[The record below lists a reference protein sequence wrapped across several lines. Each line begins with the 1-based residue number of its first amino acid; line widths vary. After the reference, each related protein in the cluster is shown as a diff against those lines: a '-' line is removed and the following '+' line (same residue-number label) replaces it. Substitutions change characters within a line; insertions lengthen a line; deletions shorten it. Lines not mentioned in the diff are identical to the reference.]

1 MTPQRFDIS
10 EAYKWWDVLRD
21 GNQLTEIRLI
31 SNDGKTAS
39 GIFDN
44 IDEIVKAIVP
54 YTNDWNIYY
63 TINRLPD
70 DVKGLPQYNKI
81 IVRPKQTC
89 NDNMMIARDYV
100 CIDLDSR
107 RLSGTNATDEQVEF
121 TKKKA
126 NEVYQYLVN
135 VGFNPPTV
143 VFSSSGVHL
152 YLKCAMQN
160 NEKNTKLVKRF
171 LQALSMM
178 FTDEHTD
185 VDEKVFNCAR
195 IMRLP
200 STYSCKGNTMDA
212 SRPQRLCK
220 FVKINE
226 NKINDVAYFEKVAA
240 LYPEEEARPSSQ
252 NNYSLESFD
261 LDAFIE
267 KHNIPVTKKVEVA
280 DGTRYYLEHCL
291 FNDQHKGHDAILF
304 KHKNGAVAYFCYH
317 NSCSGNDWRKVREMY
332 EPDAYTRKSTYQ
344 PHRSFRPIR
353 QEIVPK
359 ELQETEESKGNVWQ
373 CLSEIEDED
382 RSKIISIPSGITQYD
397 KECCGFDKPSLSV
410 WSGNNGCVDCDTE
423 YFNGKRWVKISD
435 YKDGDM
441 VLQYN
446 ADGTASLVKPLKYHK
461 YRCDSLTLMTNATNS
476 INQCLSDEHNVI
488 YITSKGNLH
497 KQNFSQFKS
506 AGGRQCWIIP
516 YFRYSGSGIDWT
528 DNEIKLAL
536 AVSAEGHLFEHR
548 LNKKRRVRVN
558 LKHKYKKDE
567 LEYLLNACGIEYE
580 KKKYCPRDL
589 AFDTYLFY
597 WDKAFKLFPLDWYN
611 MSEAQ
616 LELVKSNITI
626 WDGRVSEGRGGT
638 YSTTKKHNAD
648 FVQFCATSLGYRCSI
663 SEDNRE
669 DRKNTLYSLHFSKN
683 KSMIRCYKGGFKFS
697 YYKTLD
703 GYKYCFS
710 VPSGMLVLRRNNA
723 INITG
728 NSAKSTLLNQIAL
741 NAVNQGFKVAIY
753 SGELRGKKMKR
764 WLLYQAAGKQYN
776 KKSIYNEY
784 DYFTPTPVKDKI
796 VSWLDGKL
804 YNYNTRYSHN
814 IEQVCLEVE
823 KLVKEQQID
832 MLIMDN
838 LSCLDIQE
846 LDGAINEQQKAA
858 IKMLLRLTDNLELA
872 THLVVHPKKAETY
885 LRKNDVSGA
894 KTLTD
899 LADCVFFVHRWNQDT
914 QKAAK
919 EFMIDSVYYDL
930 CDSGATNLVE
940 VIKHREFGEAEGHI
954 YKLYFEP
961 ESRRLKN
968 SIAEHIHYG
977 WEDNPTQIDFDYS
990 SNDAINAF
998 ESHQDVDNEQL
1009 DSFEDLLKSPF

>member
-1 MTPQRFDIS
+1 MTTQRFDIS

-31 SNDGKTAS
+31 ANDGRTAS

-54 YTNDWNIYY
+54 YTNEWNVYY

-70 DVKGLPQYNKI
+70 DVRGLPQYNKI

-89 NDNMMIARDYV
+89 NDNMMLARDYV

-107 RLSGTNATDEQVEF
+107 RLSGTNATDEQVGF
-121 TKKKA
+121 TMKKA
-126 NEVYQYLVN
+126 NEVYQYLLN
-135 VGFNPPTV
+135 VGFNPPQV
-143 VFSSSGVHL
+143 VFSSNGVHL
-152 YLKCAMQN
+152 YIRCAMIN

-226 NKINDVAYFEKVAA
+226 NKVNDIAYFEKIAA
-240 LYPEEEARPSSQ
+240 LYPEEVERPSAQ
-252 NNYSLESFD
+252 NRYSVESFD

-267 KHNIPVTKKVEVA
+267 KHNIPVTKKVDVA

-291 FNDQHKGHDAILF
+291 FNDQHKGKDAILF
-304 KHKNGAVAYFCYH
+304 KHKNGAIAYFCYH

-332 EPDAYTRKSTYQ
+332 EPDCYTSKSTYL

-353 QEIVPK
+353 KDIAIK
-359 ELQETEESKGNVWQ
+359 ELQDTDENKGNVWQ

-382 RSKIISIPSGITQYD
+382 RSKIVSIPSGITQYD

-423 YFNGKRWVKISD
+423 FFNGTRWKKISEYKETD
-435 YKDGDM
+435 YVM
-441 VLQYN
+441 QYN
-446 ADGTASLVKPLKYHK
+446 SDGTTSLVKPDMYHK
-461 YRCDSLTLMTNATNS
+461 IPCSELTLMTNKTGS
-476 INQCLSDEHNVI
+476 INQCLSDEHKLV
-488 YITSKGNLH
+488 YITSKGNLY
-497 KQNFSQFKS
+497 KQDFCSFKKN
-506 AGGRQCWIIP
+506 GGHQCQIIP
-516 YFRYSGSGIDWT
+516 HFSYSGKGIDWT
-528 DNEIKLAL
+528 DDEIKLAL
-536 AVSAEGHLFEHR
+536 AVSAEGYLWE
-548 LNKKRRVRVN
+548 KRKNIRHRVRIN
-558 LKHKYKKDE
+558 LKHNYKKKE
-567 LEYLLNACGIEYE
+567 LEKLLDLCNIQYE
-580 KKKYCPRDL
+580 KKKYNPHDL
-589 AFDTYLFY
+589 EYDTYLFY
-597 WDKAFKLFPLDWYN
+597 WDKSFKVFPLEWYG
-611 MSEAQ
+611 MSKRQ
-616 LELVKSNITI
+616 FMLVKENITI
-626 WDGRVSEGRGGT
+626 WDGNVQIGRGGT
-638 YSTTKKHNAD
+638 YSTTKKENAD
-648 FVQFCATSLGYRCSI
+648 FIQFCVTSLNHRCSI
-663 SEDNRE
+663 KIDNRNF
-669 DRKNTLYSLHFSKN
+669 RKNKVYILHFSKN
-683 KSMIRCYKGGFKFS
+683 HSNIRCYPQGLTFEP
-697 YYKTLD
+697 YKTKD
-703 GYKYCFS
+703 GFKYCFS

-728 NSAKSTLLNQIAL
+728 NSAKSTLLNQIAI
-741 NAVNQGFKVAIY
+741 NAVNNGFKVAIY

-764 WLLYQAAGKQYN
+764 WLILQAAGKQYN
-776 KKSIYNEY
+776 KKSNYNSY
-784 DYFTPTPVKDKI
+784 DYYTPNNIKDNI
-796 VSWLDGKL
+796 VEWFQGKL
-804 YNYNTRYSHN
+804 YNYNTKYSHN

-823 KLVKEQQID
+823 KLVKEHQID

-838 LSCLDIQE
+838 LSCLDIDE
-846 LDGAINEQQKAA
+846 LDGSINEQQKAA
-858 IKMLLRLTDNLELA
+858 IKMLLRMTERMEIA
-872 THLVVHPKKAETY
+872 THVVVHPKKSELY

-919 EFMIDSVYYDL
+919 EFMQPQVFADL
-930 CDSGATNLVE
+930 CSSETTNIVE

-954 YKLYFEP
+954 YKLFYEP

-968 SIAEHIHYG
+968 SIAETIHYG
-977 WEDNPTQIDFDYS
+977 WEEEHVQTNIEQMTIENGVKESDLITPYS
-990 SNDAINAF
+990 
-998 ESHQDVDNEQL
+998 NEVA
-1009 DSFEDLLKSPF
+1009 PF

>member
-1 MTPQRFDIS
+1 MTQQRFDIS

-31 SNDGKTAS
+31 SNDGRTAS

-54 YTNDWNIYY
+54 YTNEWNLYY

-70 DVKGLPQYNKI
+70 DVRGLPQYNKI

-89 NDNMMIARDYV
+89 NDNMMLARDYV

-107 RLSGTNATDEQVEF
+107 RLSGTNATDEQVGF
-121 TKKKA
+121 TMKKA
-126 NEVYQYLVN
+126 NEVYQYLLN
-135 VGFNPPTV
+135 VGFNPPQV
-143 VFSSSGVHL
+143 VFSSNGVHL
-152 YLKCAMQN
+152 YIRCAMIN

-226 NKINDVAYFEKVAA
+226 NKVNDIAYFEKVAA
-240 LYPEEEARPSSQ
+240 LYPEEVERPSSQ
-252 NNYSLESFD
+252 NNYSMESFD

-291 FNDQHKGHDAILF
+291 FNDQHKGKDAILF
-304 KHKNGAVAYFCYH
+304 KHKNGAIAYFCYH

-332 EPDAYTRKSTYQ
+332 EPDCYTSKSTYL

-353 QEIVPK
+353 KDIATK
-359 ELQETEESKGNVWQ
+359 ELQDTEENKGNVWQ

-382 RSKIISIPSGITQYD
+382 RSKIVSIPSGMVQYD

-410 WSGNNGCVDCDTE
+410 WSGNNGC
-423 YFNGKRWVKISD
+423 GKS
-435 YKDGDM
+435 
-441 VLQYN
+441 
-446 ADGTASLVKPLKYHK
+446 S
-461 YRCDSLTLMTNATNS
+461 
-476 INQCLSDEHNVI
+476 
-488 YITSKGNLH
+488 
-497 KQNFSQFKS
+497 
-506 AGGRQCWIIP
+506 
-516 YFRYSGSGIDWT
+516 
-528 DNEIKLAL
+528 
-536 AVSAEGHLFEHR
+536 
-548 LNKKRRVRVN
+548 
-558 LKHKYKKDE
+558 
-567 LEYLLNACGIEYE
+567 
-580 KKKYCPRDL
+580 
-589 AFDTYLFY
+589 
-597 WDKAFKLFPLDWYN
+597 
-611 MSEAQ
+611 
-616 LELVKSNITI
+616 
-626 WDGRVSEGRGGT
+626 
-638 YSTTKKHNAD
+638 
-648 FVQFCATSLGYRCSI
+648 
-663 SEDNRE
+663 
-669 DRKNTLYSLHFSKN
+669 
-683 KSMIRCYKGGFKFS
+683 
-697 YYKTLD
+697 
-703 GYKYCFS
+703 
-710 VPSGMLVLRRNNA
+710 
-723 INITG
+723 
-728 NSAKSTLLNQIAL
+728 LLNQIAI
-741 NAVNQGFKVAIY
+741 NAVNNGFKVAIY

-764 WLLYQAAGKQYN
+764 WLILQAAGKQYN
-776 KKSIYNEY
+776 KKSNYNSY
-784 DYFTPTPVKDKI
+784 DYYTPNNIKDKI
-796 VSWLDGKL
+796 VEWFQGKL
-804 YNYNTRYSHN
+804 YNYNTKYSHN

-823 KLVKEQQID
+823 KLVKEHQID

-838 LSCLDIQE
+838 LSCLDIDE
-846 LDGAINEQQKAA
+846 LDGGINEQQKAA
-858 IKMLLRLTDNLELA
+858 IKMLLRMTERMEIA
-872 THLVVHPKKAETY
+872 THVVIHPKKSELY

-919 EFMIDSVYYDL
+919 EFMQPQVFADL
-930 CDSGATNLVE
+930 CSSETTNIVE

-954 YKLYFEP
+954 YKLFYEP

-968 SIAEHIHYG
+968 SIAETIHYG
-977 WEDNPTQIDFDYS
+977 WEELNVQTNIEQMTIENGVKESDLITPYS
-990 SNDAINAF
+990 HEVA
-998 ESHQDVDNEQL
+998 
-1009 DSFEDLLKSPF
+1009 PF

>member
-1 MTPQRFDIS
+1 MDTFGNTRMNRFDIA
-10 EAYKWWDVLRD
+10 EAYKWWDILRD
-21 GNQLTEIRLI
+21 GNQLTEIRLLA
-31 SNDGKTAS
+31 NDGRTAS

-44 IDEIVKAIVP
+44 IDEIVKAIAP

-70 DVKGLPQYNKI
+70 DVRGLPQYNKI

-89 NDNMMIARDYV
+89 NDNMMVARDYV

-143 VFSSSGVHL
+143 VFSSNGVHM
-152 YLKCAMQN
+152 YLRCAMLN
-160 NEKNTKLVKRF
+160 NEKNTALVKRF
-171 LQALSMM
+171 LQALSMI

-200 STYSCKGNTMDA
+200 STYSCKGNTSDA

-226 NKINDVAYFEKVAA
+226 NKVNDIAYFEKVAA
-240 LYPEEEARPSSQ
+240 LYPEEEVRPSSQ
-252 NNYSLESFD
+252 NNYSMESFD

-304 KHKNGAVAYFCYH
+304 KHRNGAIAYFCYH

-353 QEIVPK
+353 QEIAPK
-359 ELQETEESKGNVWQ
+359 ELQEKEESKGNVWQ

-410 WSGNNGCVDCDTE
+410 WSGNNG
-423 YFNGKRWVKISD
+423 
-435 YKDGDM
+435 
-441 VLQYN
+441 
-446 ADGTASLVKPLKYHK
+446 
-461 YRCDSLTLMTNATNS
+461 
-476 INQCLSDEHNVI
+476 
-488 YITSKGNLH
+488 
-497 KQNFSQFKS
+497 
-506 AGGRQCWIIP
+506 
-516 YFRYSGSGIDWT
+516 
-528 DNEIKLAL
+528 
-536 AVSAEGHLFEHR
+536 
-548 LNKKRRVRVN
+548 
-558 LKHKYKKDE
+558 
-567 LEYLLNACGIEYE
+567 
-580 KKKYCPRDL
+580 
-589 AFDTYLFY
+589 
-597 WDKAFKLFPLDWYN
+597 
-611 MSEAQ
+611 
-616 LELVKSNITI
+616 
-626 WDGRVSEGRGGT
+626 
-638 YSTTKKHNAD
+638 
-648 FVQFCATSLGYRCSI
+648 
-663 SEDNRE
+663 
-669 DRKNTLYSLHFSKN
+669 
-683 KSMIRCYKGGFKFS
+683 
-697 YYKTLD
+697 
-703 GYKYCFS
+703 
-710 VPSGMLVLRRNNA
+710 
-723 INITG
+723 
-728 NSAKSTLLNQIAL
+728 SAKSTLLNQIAL

-776 KKSIYNEY
+776 KKSTYNEY
-784 DYFTPTPVKDKI
+784 DYFTPTHIKDNI
-796 VSWLDGKL
+796 VSWLEGKL

-823 KLVKEQQID
+823 KLVKEHQID

-872 THLVVHPKKAETY
+872 THVVVHPKKCETY

-919 EFMIDSVYYDL
+919 EFMTDSVYYDL
-930 CDSGATNLVE
+930 CDSGTTNVVE

-977 WEDNPTQIDFDYS
+977 WEEVGVQSEIEYSETPSSTTLSALSEINDTIGDFD
-990 SNDAINAF
+990 D
-998 ESHQDVDNEQL
+998 
-1009 DSFEDLLKSPF
+1009 DLPY

>member
-1 MTPQRFDIS
+1 MNRIDIS
-10 EAYKWWDVLRD
+10 EAYKWWDVLRE

-31 SNDGKTAS
+31 ANDGRTAS

-44 IDEIVKAIVP
+44 IDEIIKAIMP

-70 DVKGLPQYNKI
+70 DVRGLPQYNKI

-89 NDNMMIARDYV
+89 NDNMMVARDYV

-126 NEVYQYLVN
+126 NEVYKYLVN
-135 VGFNPPTV
+135 AGFNPPSV
-143 VFSSSGVHL
+143 VFSSNGVHL
-152 YLKCAMQN
+152 YLRCAMLN

-200 STYSCKGNTMDA
+200 STYSCKGNTMDV

-226 NKINDVAYFEKVAA
+226 NKVNDVAYFEKVAA

-252 NNYSLESFD
+252 NNYSMESFD

-267 KHNIPVTKKVEVA
+267 KHNIPVTKKVDVA

-291 FNDQHKGHDAILF
+291 FNDQHKGKDAILF

-332 EPDAYTRKSTYQ
+332 EPDCYTRKSTIQ

-382 RSKIISIPSGITQYD
+382 RSKIVSIPSGIIQYD
-397 KECCGFDKPSLSV
+397 KECCGFDKPSLNV
-410 WSGNNGCVDCDTE
+410 WSGNNG
-423 YFNGKRWVKISD
+423 
-435 YKDGDM
+435 
-441 VLQYN
+441 
-446 ADGTASLVKPLKYHK
+446 
-461 YRCDSLTLMTNATNS
+461 
-476 INQCLSDEHNVI
+476 
-488 YITSKGNLH
+488 
-497 KQNFSQFKS
+497 
-506 AGGRQCWIIP
+506 
-516 YFRYSGSGIDWT
+516 
-528 DNEIKLAL
+528 
-536 AVSAEGHLFEHR
+536 
-548 LNKKRRVRVN
+548 
-558 LKHKYKKDE
+558 
-567 LEYLLNACGIEYE
+567 
-580 KKKYCPRDL
+580 
-589 AFDTYLFY
+589 
-597 WDKAFKLFPLDWYN
+597 
-611 MSEAQ
+611 
-616 LELVKSNITI
+616 
-626 WDGRVSEGRGGT
+626 
-638 YSTTKKHNAD
+638 
-648 FVQFCATSLGYRCSI
+648 
-663 SEDNRE
+663 
-669 DRKNTLYSLHFSKN
+669 
-683 KSMIRCYKGGFKFS
+683 
-697 YYKTLD
+697 
-703 GYKYCFS
+703 
-710 VPSGMLVLRRNNA
+710 
-723 INITG
+723 
-728 NSAKSTLLNQIAL
+728 SAKSTLLNQIAL

-776 KKSIYNEY
+776 KKSAYNDY
-784 DYFTPTPVKDKI
+784 DYFTPTLIKDKI

-804 YNYNTRYSHN
+804 FNYNTRYSHD

-858 IKMLLRLTDNLELA
+858 IKMLLRLTEKLELA
-872 THLVVHPKKAETY
+872 THLVVHPKKSEMY

-899 LADCVFFVHRWNQDT
+899 LADGVFFVHRWNQDT
-914 QKAAK
+914 QRAAK
-919 EFMIDSVYYDL
+919 DFMSEHVYYDL
-930 CDSGATNLVE
+930 CESGTTNVVE
-940 VIKHREFGEAEGHI
+940 VIKQREFGEAEGHI

-977 WEDNPTQIDFDYS
+977 WEEEPVQQSLTDEFSSIPTEFEGYAPQSDDFDPFG
-990 SNDAINAF
+990 SND
-998 ESHQDVDNEQL
+998 D
-1009 DSFEDLLKSPF
+1009 SPF

>member
-1 MTPQRFDIS
+1 MTPQRFDIA

-31 SNDGKTAS
+31 ANDGRTAS

-44 IDEIVKAIVP
+44 IDEIVKAVAP
-54 YTNDWNIYY
+54 YTNDWNLYY

-70 DVKGLPQYNKI
+70 DVRGLPQYNKI

-89 NDNMMIARDYV
+89 NDNMMVARDYV

-107 RLSGTNATDEQVEF
+107 RLAGTNATDEQVEF

-143 VFSSSGVHL
+143 VFSSNGVHL
-152 YLKCAMQN
+152 YLRCAMLN

-226 NKINDVAYFEKVAA
+226 NKVNDVAYFEKVAA

-252 NNYSLESFD
+252 NNYSMESFD

-291 FNDQHKGHDAILF
+291 FNDQHKGKDAILF

-332 EPDAYTRKSTYQ
+332 EPDCYTRKSTIQ

-382 RSKIISIPSGITQYD
+382 RSKIVSIPSGIIQFD

-410 WSGNNGCVDCDTE
+410 WSGNNG
-423 YFNGKRWVKISD
+423 
-435 YKDGDM
+435 
-441 VLQYN
+441 
-446 ADGTASLVKPLKYHK
+446 
-461 YRCDSLTLMTNATNS
+461 
-476 INQCLSDEHNVI
+476 
-488 YITSKGNLH
+488 
-497 KQNFSQFKS
+497 
-506 AGGRQCWIIP
+506 
-516 YFRYSGSGIDWT
+516 
-528 DNEIKLAL
+528 
-536 AVSAEGHLFEHR
+536 
-548 LNKKRRVRVN
+548 
-558 LKHKYKKDE
+558 
-567 LEYLLNACGIEYE
+567 
-580 KKKYCPRDL
+580 
-589 AFDTYLFY
+589 
-597 WDKAFKLFPLDWYN
+597 
-611 MSEAQ
+611 
-616 LELVKSNITI
+616 
-626 WDGRVSEGRGGT
+626 
-638 YSTTKKHNAD
+638 
-648 FVQFCATSLGYRCSI
+648 
-663 SEDNRE
+663 
-669 DRKNTLYSLHFSKN
+669 
-683 KSMIRCYKGGFKFS
+683 
-697 YYKTLD
+697 
-703 GYKYCFS
+703 
-710 VPSGMLVLRRNNA
+710 
-723 INITG
+723 
-728 NSAKSTLLNQIAL
+728 SAKSTLLNQIAL

-776 KKSIYNEY
+776 KKSTYNEY
-784 DYFTPTPVKDKI
+784 DYYTPTLVKDKI
-796 VSWLDGKL
+796 VEWLEGKL

-838 LSCLDIQE
+838 LSCLDTEE
-846 LDGAINEQQKAA
+846 LDGGVNEQQKAA
-858 IKMLLRLTDNLELA
+858 IKMLLRLTEKLEIA
-872 THLVVHPKKAETY
+872 TQLVVHPRKSEAY
-885 LRKNDVSGA
+885 LRKNDISGA

-899 LADCVFFVHRWNQDT
+899 LADNVFFAHRWNQDT

-919 EFMIDSVYYDL
+919 EFLVDSVYYDL
-930 CDSGATNLVE
+930 CDSGTTNVVE
-940 VIKHREFGEAEGHI
+940 VIKMREFGEAEGHI

-977 WEDNPTQIDFDYS
+977 WEDPTTEAPLPTTEDEFAN
-990 SNDAINAF
+990 NDF
-998 ESHQDVDNEQL
+998 ESSPFGNDD
-1009 DSFEDLLKSPF
+1009 EDLPW

>member
-1 MTPQRFDIS
+1 MTTQRFDIS

-31 SNDGKTAS
+31 ANDGRTAS

-54 YTNDWNIYY
+54 YTNEWNVYY

-70 DVKGLPQYNKI
+70 DVRGLPQYNKI

-89 NDNMMIARDYV
+89 NDNMMLARDYV

-107 RLSGTNATDEQVEF
+107 RLSGTNATDEQVGF
-121 TKKKA
+121 TMKKA
-126 NEVYQYLVN
+126 NEVYQYLLN
-135 VGFNPPTV
+135 VGFNPPQV
-143 VFSSSGVHL
+143 VFSSNGVHL
-152 YLKCAMQN
+152 YIRCAMIN

-226 NKINDVAYFEKVAA
+226 NKVNDIAYFEKVAA
-240 LYPEEEARPSSQ
+240 LYPEEVERPSSQ
-252 NNYSLESFD
+252 NNYSVESFD

-291 FNDQHKGHDAILF
+291 FNDQHKGKDAILF
-304 KHKNGAVAYFCYH
+304 KHKNGAIAYFCYH

-332 EPDAYTRKSTYQ
+332 EPDCYTSKSTYL

-353 QEIVPK
+353 KDIAIK
-359 ELQETEESKGNVWQ
+359 ELQDTDENKGNVWQ

-382 RSKIISIPSGITQYD
+382 RSKIVSIPSGITQYD

-423 YFNGKRWVKISD
+423 FFNGTRWKKISEYKETD
-435 YKDGDM
+435 YVM
-441 VLQYN
+441 QYN
-446 ADGTASLVKPLKYHK
+446 SDGTTSLVKPDMYHK
-461 YRCDSLTLMTNATNS
+461 IPCSELTLMTNKTGS
-476 INQCLSDEHNVI
+476 INQCLSDEHKLV
-488 YITSKGNLH
+488 YITSKGNLY
-497 KQNFSQFKS
+497 KQDFCSFKKN
-506 AGGRQCWIIP
+506 GGHQCQIIP
-516 YFRYSGSGIDWT
+516 HFSYSGKGIDWT
-528 DNEIKLAL
+528 DDEIKLAL
-536 AVSAEGHLFEHR
+536 AVSAEGYLWE
-548 LNKKRRVRVN
+548 KRKNIRHRVRIN
-558 LKHKYKKDE
+558 LKHNYKKKE
-567 LEYLLNACGIEYE
+567 LEKLLDLCNIQYE
-580 KKKYCPRDL
+580 KKKYNPHDL
-589 AFDTYLFY
+589 EYDTYLFY
-597 WDKAFKLFPLDWYN
+597 WDKSFKVFPLEWYG
-611 MSEAQ
+611 MSKRQ
-616 LELVKSNITI
+616 FMLVKENITI
-626 WDGRVSEGRGGT
+626 WDGNVQIGRGGT
-638 YSTTKKHNAD
+638 YSTTKKENAD
-648 FVQFCATSLGYRCSI
+648 FIQFCVTSLNHRCSI
-663 SEDNRE
+663 KIDNRNF
-669 DRKNTLYSLHFSKN
+669 RKNKVYILHFSKN
-683 KSMIRCYKGGFKFS
+683 HSNIRCYPQGLTFEP
-697 YYKTLD
+697 YKTKD
-703 GYKYCFS
+703 GFKYCFS

-728 NSAKSTLLNQIAL
+728 NSAKSTLLNQIAI
-741 NAVNQGFKVAIY
+741 NAVNKGFKVAIY

-764 WLLYQAAGKQYN
+764 WLILQAAGKQYN
-776 KKSIYNEY
+776 KKSNYNSY
-784 DYFTPTPVKDKI
+784 DYYTPNNIKDKI
-796 VSWLDGKL
+796 VEWFQGKL
-804 YNYNTRYSHN
+804 YNYNTKYSHN

-823 KLVKEQQID
+823 KLVKEHQID

-838 LSCLDIQE
+838 LSCLDIDE
-846 LDGAINEQQKAA
+846 LDGSINEQQKAA
-858 IKMLLRLTDNLELA
+858 IKMLLRMTERMEIA
-872 THLVVHPKKAETY
+872 THVVVHPKKSELY

-919 EFMIDSVYYDL
+919 EFMQPQVFADL
-930 CDSGATNLVE
+930 CSSETTNIVE

-954 YKLYFEP
+954 YKLFYEP

-968 SIAEHIHYG
+968 SIAETIHYG
-977 WEDNPTQIDFDYS
+977 WEEEHVQTNIEQMTIENGVKESDLITPYS
-990 SNDAINAF
+990 
-998 ESHQDVDNEQL
+998 NEVA
-1009 DSFEDLLKSPF
+1009 PF

>member
-1 MTPQRFDIS
+1 MTPQRFDIA

-31 SNDGKTAS
+31 ANDGRTAS
-39 GIFDN
+39 GIFDS

-54 YTNDWNIYY
+54 YTNDWNLYY

-70 DVKGLPQYNKI
+70 DVRGLPQYNKI

-89 NDNMMIARDYV
+89 NDNMMVARDYV

-126 NEVYQYLVN
+126 NEVYKYLVN

-143 VFSSSGVHL
+143 VFSSNGVHL
-152 YLKCAMQN
+152 YLRCAMLN

-226 NKINDVAYFEKVAA
+226 NKVNDVAYFEKVAA

-252 NNYSLESFD
+252 NNYSMESFD

-304 KHKNGAVAYFCYH
+304 KHRNGAVAYFCYH

-332 EPDAYTRKSTYQ
+332 EPDCYTRKSTYQ

-353 QEIVPK
+353 QENAPK

-382 RSKIISIPSGITQYD
+382 RSKIVSIPSGITQYD

-410 WSGNNGCVDCDTE
+410 WSGNNG
-423 YFNGKRWVKISD
+423 
-435 YKDGDM
+435 
-441 VLQYN
+441 
-446 ADGTASLVKPLKYHK
+446 
-461 YRCDSLTLMTNATNS
+461 
-476 INQCLSDEHNVI
+476 
-488 YITSKGNLH
+488 
-497 KQNFSQFKS
+497 
-506 AGGRQCWIIP
+506 
-516 YFRYSGSGIDWT
+516 
-528 DNEIKLAL
+528 
-536 AVSAEGHLFEHR
+536 
-548 LNKKRRVRVN
+548 
-558 LKHKYKKDE
+558 
-567 LEYLLNACGIEYE
+567 
-580 KKKYCPRDL
+580 
-589 AFDTYLFY
+589 
-597 WDKAFKLFPLDWYN
+597 
-611 MSEAQ
+611 
-616 LELVKSNITI
+616 
-626 WDGRVSEGRGGT
+626 
-638 YSTTKKHNAD
+638 
-648 FVQFCATSLGYRCSI
+648 
-663 SEDNRE
+663 
-669 DRKNTLYSLHFSKN
+669 
-683 KSMIRCYKGGFKFS
+683 
-697 YYKTLD
+697 
-703 GYKYCFS
+703 
-710 VPSGMLVLRRNNA
+710 
-723 INITG
+723 
-728 NSAKSTLLNQIAL
+728 SAKSTLLNQIAL

-776 KKSIYNEY
+776 KKSSYNEY
-784 DYFTPTPVKDKI
+784 DYFTPTLVKDKI

-804 YNYNTRYSHN
+804 YNYNTRYSHD

-872 THLVVHPKKAETY
+872 THLVVHPKKSETY

-919 EFMIDSVYYDL
+919 EFMTDSVYYDL

-977 WEDNPTQIDFDYS
+977 WEEPSEETSMALNEDEFAHNDFENENPFGGDD
-990 SNDAINAF
+990 D
-998 ESHQDVDNEQL
+998 
-1009 DSFEDLLKSPF
+1009 DLPY

>member
-1 MTPQRFDIS
+1 MSRFDIA

-31 SNDGKTAS
+31 ANDGRTAS
-39 GIFDN
+39 GIFDS

-54 YTNDWNIYY
+54 YTNDWNAYY

-70 DVKGLPQYNKI
+70 DVRGLPQYNKI

-89 NDNMMIARDYV
+89 NDNMMVARDYV

-107 RLSGTNATDEQVEF
+107 RLAGTNATDEQVEF

-143 VFSSSGVHL
+143 VFSSNGVHL
-152 YLKCAMQN
+152 YLRCAMLN

-226 NKINDVAYFEKVAA
+226 NKVNDVAYFEKVAA

-252 NNYSLESFD
+252 NNYSMESFD

-291 FNDQHKGHDAILF
+291 FNDQHKGKDAIIF

-332 EPDAYTRKSTYQ
+332 EPDCYTRKSTYQ

-382 RSKIISIPSGITQYD
+382 RSKIVSIPSGITQYD

-410 WSGNNGCVDCDTE
+410 WSGNNG
-423 YFNGKRWVKISD
+423 
-435 YKDGDM
+435 
-441 VLQYN
+441 
-446 ADGTASLVKPLKYHK
+446 
-461 YRCDSLTLMTNATNS
+461 
-476 INQCLSDEHNVI
+476 
-488 YITSKGNLH
+488 
-497 KQNFSQFKS
+497 
-506 AGGRQCWIIP
+506 
-516 YFRYSGSGIDWT
+516 
-528 DNEIKLAL
+528 
-536 AVSAEGHLFEHR
+536 
-548 LNKKRRVRVN
+548 
-558 LKHKYKKDE
+558 
-567 LEYLLNACGIEYE
+567 
-580 KKKYCPRDL
+580 
-589 AFDTYLFY
+589 
-597 WDKAFKLFPLDWYN
+597 
-611 MSEAQ
+611 
-616 LELVKSNITI
+616 
-626 WDGRVSEGRGGT
+626 
-638 YSTTKKHNAD
+638 
-648 FVQFCATSLGYRCSI
+648 
-663 SEDNRE
+663 
-669 DRKNTLYSLHFSKN
+669 
-683 KSMIRCYKGGFKFS
+683 
-697 YYKTLD
+697 
-703 GYKYCFS
+703 
-710 VPSGMLVLRRNNA
+710 
-723 INITG
+723 
-728 NSAKSTLLNQIAL
+728 SAKSTLLNQIAL
-741 NAVNQGFKVAIY
+741 NAVNQGFRVAIY

-776 KKSIYNEY
+776 KKSTYNDY
-784 DYFTPTPVKDKI
+784 DYFTPTLVKDKI

-804 YNYNTRYSHN
+804 FNYNTRYSHD

-858 IKMLLRLTDNLELA
+858 IKMLLRLTEKLELA

-919 EFMIDSVYYDL
+919 EFMSESLYYDL
-930 CDSGATNLVE
+930 CDSGTTNVVE
-940 VIKHREFGEAEGHI
+940 VIKQREFGEAEGHI

-977 WEDNPTQIDFDYS
+977 WEDPTTETPLPTTEDEFAV
-990 SNDAINAF
+990 NDF
-998 ESHQDVDNEQL
+998 ESSPFGSDD
-1009 DSFEDLLKSPF
+1009 EDLPW

>member
-1 MTPQRFDIS
+1 MDTFGNTRMNRFDIA

-21 GNQLTEIRLI
+21 GNQLTEIRLLA
-31 SNDGKTAS
+31 NDGRTAS

-44 IDEIVKAIVP
+44 IDEIVKAIAP

-70 DVKGLPQYNKI
+70 DVRGLPQYNKI

-89 NDNMMIARDYV
+89 NDNMMVARDYV

-143 VFSSSGVHL
+143 VFSSNGVHM
-152 YLKCAMQN
+152 YLRCAMLN
-160 NEKNTKLVKRF
+160 NEKNTALVKRF
-171 LQALSMM
+171 LQALSMI

-200 STYSCKGNTMDA
+200 STYSCKGNTSDA

-226 NKINDVAYFEKVAA
+226 NKVNDIAYFEKVAA
-240 LYPEEEARPSSQ
+240 LYPEEEVRPSSQ
-252 NNYSLESFD
+252 NNYSMESFD

-304 KHKNGAVAYFCYH
+304 KHRNGAVAYFCYH

-353 QEIVPK
+353 QEIAPK
-359 ELQETEESKGNVWQ
+359 ELQEKEESKGNVWQ

-410 WSGNNGCVDCDTE
+410 WSGNNG
-423 YFNGKRWVKISD
+423 
-435 YKDGDM
+435 
-441 VLQYN
+441 
-446 ADGTASLVKPLKYHK
+446 
-461 YRCDSLTLMTNATNS
+461 
-476 INQCLSDEHNVI
+476 
-488 YITSKGNLH
+488 
-497 KQNFSQFKS
+497 
-506 AGGRQCWIIP
+506 
-516 YFRYSGSGIDWT
+516 
-528 DNEIKLAL
+528 
-536 AVSAEGHLFEHR
+536 
-548 LNKKRRVRVN
+548 
-558 LKHKYKKDE
+558 
-567 LEYLLNACGIEYE
+567 
-580 KKKYCPRDL
+580 
-589 AFDTYLFY
+589 
-597 WDKAFKLFPLDWYN
+597 
-611 MSEAQ
+611 
-616 LELVKSNITI
+616 
-626 WDGRVSEGRGGT
+626 
-638 YSTTKKHNAD
+638 
-648 FVQFCATSLGYRCSI
+648 
-663 SEDNRE
+663 
-669 DRKNTLYSLHFSKN
+669 
-683 KSMIRCYKGGFKFS
+683 
-697 YYKTLD
+697 
-703 GYKYCFS
+703 
-710 VPSGMLVLRRNNA
+710 
-723 INITG
+723 
-728 NSAKSTLLNQIAL
+728 SAKSTLLNQIAL

-776 KKSIYNEY
+776 KKSTYNEY
-784 DYFTPTPVKDKI
+784 DYFTPTHIKDNI
-796 VSWLDGKL
+796 VSWLEGKL

-823 KLVKEQQID
+823 KLVKEHQID

-872 THLVVHPKKAETY
+872 THVVVHPKKCETY

-919 EFMIDSVYYDL
+919 EFMTDSVYYDL
-930 CDSGATNLVE
+930 CDSGTTNVVE

-977 WEDNPTQIDFDYS
+977 WEEVGVQSDIEYSETPSSTTLSTLSEINDTIGDFD
-990 SNDAINAF
+990 D
-998 ESHQDVDNEQL
+998 
-1009 DSFEDLLKSPF
+1009 DLPY

>member
-1 MTPQRFDIS
+1 MHMDTYGNTRMNRFDIA

-21 GNQLTEIRLI
+21 GNQLTEIRLLA
-31 SNDGKTAS
+31 NDGRTAS

-70 DVKGLPQYNKI
+70 DVRGLPQYNKI

-89 NDNMMIARDYV
+89 NDDMMIARDYV

-152 YLKCAMQN
+152 YLRCAMQN

-220 FVKINE
+220 FVKISD
-226 NKINDVAYFEKVAA
+226 NKVNDVAYFEKVAA

-252 NNYSLESFD
+252 NNYSMESFD

-267 KHNIPVTKKVEVA
+267 KHHIPVTKKVEVA

-304 KHKNGAVAYFCYH
+304 KHRNGAVAYFCFH

-353 QEIVPK
+353 QEIAPK
-359 ELQETEESKGNVWQ
+359 ELQEKEESKGNVWQ

-382 RSKIISIPSGITQYD
+382 RSKIVSIPSGITQYD

-410 WSGNNGCVDCDTE
+410 WSGNNG
-423 YFNGKRWVKISD
+423 
-435 YKDGDM
+435 
-441 VLQYN
+441 
-446 ADGTASLVKPLKYHK
+446 
-461 YRCDSLTLMTNATNS
+461 
-476 INQCLSDEHNVI
+476 
-488 YITSKGNLH
+488 
-497 KQNFSQFKS
+497 
-506 AGGRQCWIIP
+506 
-516 YFRYSGSGIDWT
+516 
-528 DNEIKLAL
+528 
-536 AVSAEGHLFEHR
+536 
-548 LNKKRRVRVN
+548 
-558 LKHKYKKDE
+558 
-567 LEYLLNACGIEYE
+567 
-580 KKKYCPRDL
+580 
-589 AFDTYLFY
+589 
-597 WDKAFKLFPLDWYN
+597 
-611 MSEAQ
+611 
-616 LELVKSNITI
+616 
-626 WDGRVSEGRGGT
+626 
-638 YSTTKKHNAD
+638 
-648 FVQFCATSLGYRCSI
+648 
-663 SEDNRE
+663 
-669 DRKNTLYSLHFSKN
+669 
-683 KSMIRCYKGGFKFS
+683 
-697 YYKTLD
+697 
-703 GYKYCFS
+703 
-710 VPSGMLVLRRNNA
+710 
-723 INITG
+723 
-728 NSAKSTLLNQIAL
+728 SAKSTLLNQIAL

-776 KKSIYNEY
+776 KKSVYNEY

-796 VSWLDGKL
+796 VSWLEGKL
-804 YNYNTRYSHN
+804 YNYNTRYSHD

-823 KLVKEQQID
+823 KLVKEHQID

-872 THLVVHPKKAETY
+872 THVVVHPKKCETY

-919 EFMIDSVYYDL
+919 EFMTDSVYYDL
-930 CDSGATNLVE
+930 CNSGTTNVVE

-977 WEDNPTQIDFDYS
+977 WEEQPVQADLSYDSMSEIEDMPDFEEYGG
-990 SNDAINAF
+990 NF
-998 ESHQDVDNEQL
+998 
-1009 DSFEDLLKSPF
+1009 

>member
-21 GNQLTEIRLI
+21 GNQLTEIRLL
-31 SNDGKTAS
+31 SNDGRTAS

-70 DVKGLPQYNKI
+70 DVRGLPQYNKI

-200 STYSCKGNTMDA
+200 STYSCKGNTSDA

-220 FVKINE
+220 FVKIND
-226 NKINDVAYFEKVAA
+226 NKINDIAYFEKVAA

-252 NNYSLESFD
+252 NNYSMESFD

-332 EPDAYTRKSTYQ
+332 EPDCYTRKSTYQ
-344 PHRSFRPIR
+344 PHRSFRPIK

-382 RSKIISIPSGITQYD
+382 RSKIVSIPSGITQYD

-410 WSGNNGCVDCDTE
+410 WSGSNG
-423 YFNGKRWVKISD
+423 
-435 YKDGDM
+435 
-441 VLQYN
+441 
-446 ADGTASLVKPLKYHK
+446 
-461 YRCDSLTLMTNATNS
+461 
-476 INQCLSDEHNVI
+476 
-488 YITSKGNLH
+488 
-497 KQNFSQFKS
+497 
-506 AGGRQCWIIP
+506 
-516 YFRYSGSGIDWT
+516 
-528 DNEIKLAL
+528 
-536 AVSAEGHLFEHR
+536 
-548 LNKKRRVRVN
+548 
-558 LKHKYKKDE
+558 
-567 LEYLLNACGIEYE
+567 
-580 KKKYCPRDL
+580 
-589 AFDTYLFY
+589 
-597 WDKAFKLFPLDWYN
+597 
-611 MSEAQ
+611 
-616 LELVKSNITI
+616 
-626 WDGRVSEGRGGT
+626 
-638 YSTTKKHNAD
+638 
-648 FVQFCATSLGYRCSI
+648 
-663 SEDNRE
+663 
-669 DRKNTLYSLHFSKN
+669 
-683 KSMIRCYKGGFKFS
+683 
-697 YYKTLD
+697 
-703 GYKYCFS
+703 
-710 VPSGMLVLRRNNA
+710 
-723 INITG
+723 
-728 NSAKSTLLNQIAL
+728 SAKSTLLNQIAL

-776 KKSIYNEY
+776 KKSIYNEF

-814 IEQVCLEVE
+814 IEQVCIEVE

-872 THLVVHPKKAETY
+872 THLVVHPKKSENY

-919 EFMIDSVYYDL
+919 EFMTDSVYYDL
-930 CDSGATNLVE
+930 CDSGATNLIE

-998 ESHQDVDNEQL
+998 ESQQDIDNEQL

>member
-1 MTPQRFDIS
+1 MTPQRFDIA

-31 SNDGKTAS
+31 ANDGKTAS
-39 GIFDN
+39 GIFDS
-44 IDEIVKAIVP
+44 IDEIVKAIAP

-70 DVKGLPQYNKI
+70 DVRGLPQYNKI

-89 NDNMMIARDYV
+89 NDNMMVARDYV

-135 VGFNPPTV
+135 AGFNPPSV
-143 VFSSSGVHL
+143 VFSSNGVHL
-152 YLKCAMQN
+152 YLRCAMLN

-195 IMRLP
+195 VMRLP

-226 NKINDVAYFEKVAA
+226 NKVNDVAYFEKVAA

-252 NNYSLESFD
+252 NNYSMESFD

-267 KHNIPVTKKVEVA
+267 KHNIPVTKKVDVA

-291 FNDQHKGHDAILF
+291 FNDQHKGRDAILF

-332 EPDAYTRKSTYQ
+332 EPDCYTRKSTYQ

-382 RSKIISIPSGITQYD
+382 RSKIVSIPSGITQYD

-410 WSGNNGCVDCDTE
+410 WSGNNG
-423 YFNGKRWVKISD
+423 
-435 YKDGDM
+435 
-441 VLQYN
+441 
-446 ADGTASLVKPLKYHK
+446 
-461 YRCDSLTLMTNATNS
+461 
-476 INQCLSDEHNVI
+476 
-488 YITSKGNLH
+488 
-497 KQNFSQFKS
+497 
-506 AGGRQCWIIP
+506 
-516 YFRYSGSGIDWT
+516 
-528 DNEIKLAL
+528 
-536 AVSAEGHLFEHR
+536 
-548 LNKKRRVRVN
+548 
-558 LKHKYKKDE
+558 
-567 LEYLLNACGIEYE
+567 
-580 KKKYCPRDL
+580 
-589 AFDTYLFY
+589 
-597 WDKAFKLFPLDWYN
+597 
-611 MSEAQ
+611 
-616 LELVKSNITI
+616 
-626 WDGRVSEGRGGT
+626 
-638 YSTTKKHNAD
+638 
-648 FVQFCATSLGYRCSI
+648 
-663 SEDNRE
+663 
-669 DRKNTLYSLHFSKN
+669 
-683 KSMIRCYKGGFKFS
+683 
-697 YYKTLD
+697 
-703 GYKYCFS
+703 
-710 VPSGMLVLRRNNA
+710 
-723 INITG
+723 
-728 NSAKSTLLNQIAL
+728 SAKSTLLNQIAL
-741 NAVNQGFKVAIY
+741 NAVNQGFRVAIY

-776 KKSIYNEY
+776 KKSTYNDY
-784 DYFTPTPVKDKI
+784 DYFTPTIVKDKI

-804 YNYNTRYSHN
+804 FNYNTRYSHD

-858 IKMLLRLTDNLELA
+858 IKMLLRLTEKLELA

-919 EFMIDSVYYDL
+919 EFMSESLYYDL
-930 CDSGATNLVE
+930 CDSGTTNVVE
-940 VIKHREFGEAEGHI
+940 VIKQREFGEAEGHI

-968 SIAEHIHYG
+968 SIAEHIHYN
-977 WEDNPTQIDFDYS
+977 WEDPTTEAPLPTTQDEFAV
-990 SNDAINAF
+990 NDF
-998 ESHQDVDNEQL
+998 ES
-1009 DSFEDLLKSPF
+1009 SPFGDDDGDMPW

>member
-39 GIFDN
+39 GIFDS

-200 STYSCKGNTMDA
+200 STYSCKGNNMDA

-220 FVKINE
+220 FVKISD
-226 NKINDVAYFEKVAA
+226 NKVNDVAYFEKVAA

-252 NNYSLESFD
+252 NNYSMESFD

-410 WSGNNGCVDCDTE
+410 WSGNNG
-423 YFNGKRWVKISD
+423 
-435 YKDGDM
+435 
-441 VLQYN
+441 
-446 ADGTASLVKPLKYHK
+446 
-461 YRCDSLTLMTNATNS
+461 
-476 INQCLSDEHNVI
+476 
-488 YITSKGNLH
+488 
-497 KQNFSQFKS
+497 
-506 AGGRQCWIIP
+506 
-516 YFRYSGSGIDWT
+516 
-528 DNEIKLAL
+528 
-536 AVSAEGHLFEHR
+536 
-548 LNKKRRVRVN
+548 
-558 LKHKYKKDE
+558 
-567 LEYLLNACGIEYE
+567 
-580 KKKYCPRDL
+580 
-589 AFDTYLFY
+589 
-597 WDKAFKLFPLDWYN
+597 
-611 MSEAQ
+611 
-616 LELVKSNITI
+616 
-626 WDGRVSEGRGGT
+626 
-638 YSTTKKHNAD
+638 
-648 FVQFCATSLGYRCSI
+648 
-663 SEDNRE
+663 
-669 DRKNTLYSLHFSKN
+669 
-683 KSMIRCYKGGFKFS
+683 
-697 YYKTLD
+697 
-703 GYKYCFS
+703 
-710 VPSGMLVLRRNNA
+710 
-723 INITG
+723 
-728 NSAKSTLLNQIAL
+728 SAKSTLLNQIAL

-776 KKSIYNEY
+776 KKSTYNEY
-784 DYFTPTPVKDKI
+784 DYFTPTHIKDNI
-796 VSWLDGKL
+796 VSWLEGKL

-823 KLVKEQQID
+823 KLVKEHQID

-872 THLVVHPKKAETY
+872 THVVVHPKKCETY

-919 EFMIDSVYYDL
+919 EFMTDSVYYDL
-930 CDSGATNLVE
+930 CDSGTTNVVE

-998 ESHQDVDNEQL
+998 ESQQDVDNEQL